1 LTTPFVEAGFTE
13 YVLPIMQGFVGQCE
27 FEVKEDAEVNENASA
42 AKVAEASSDAA
53 PLSATSSEAAQF
65 DSKDKP
71 FLITIISRRSVRRNG
86 LRYLR
91 RGIDEDGNVANAVE
105 TEQILSTPDWDIE
118 QGIHSF
124 VQCRGSIPLFFS
136 QIPYSFKPV
145 PNLLGTPE
153 ANQKAMKKHFAS
165 LQSRYGSVHCISLID
180 RHGTEPKIGQA
191 YEDNLQQITST
202 NSEPITFN
210 WWEFHAICRGMK
222 FENVSLLVSDTDE
235 YLNSAGWTSSNSEKK
250 QTGIIRTNCMDC
262 LDRTNVVQSA
272 FGLHILDLQLSS
284 LGHATTFSS
293 STTSTPWFNNLWADN
308 GDAISRSYT
317 GTSALKGDYTRTR
330 KRNVLGALNDFSLT
344 LSRYYQN
351 LFDDFF
357 AQAAIDYLLGIVTED
372 VFFEFENTMTTAD
385 PAIDIDRARQS
396 AIHGAADVVVERGE
410 ELVSGYALA
419 SPAHPNTLRTYPF
432 EETLLLLT
440 ESAVYFVRFDW
451 ATEKVQRFERVGLER
466 LVGVTWGAYVTETNT
481 KRQMD
486 GRRNVGFVVR
496 YRMGD
501 GDEGVRVFTRSLET
515 GGESAAAEAVLS
527 GEAGSESPKANEQ
540 EAQATEEDKQAEHN
554 EPNPATKPTKTKSQK
569 PAQPKDAQATKAFTF
584 KDSASSTH
592 DEIRFYAFKAL
603 PVRSQPSSSSSS
615 SAQLQQQSE
624 RDSIQHICGEIGRFF
639 HAQDSDKNLA
649 EGGEQVEEGSEER
662 EEHFEVV
669 EGDIISPEEARRS
682 TGYLETLGYSLKKL
696 VWG

>member
-1 LTTPFVEAGFTE
+1 VEAGFTE

-27 FEVKEDAEVNENASA
+27 FVVKEESEVVENASA
-42 AKVAEASSDAA
+42 AEASSDTA

-71 FLITIISRRSVRRNG
+71 FLITIISRRSVKRNG

-91 RGIDEDGNVANAVE
+91 RGIDENGNVANAVE
-105 TEQILSTPDWDIE
+105 TEQILSTPNWDSE

-145 PNLLGTPE
+145 PALLGTPE

-165 LQSRYGSVHCISLID
+165 LQSKYGSVHCISLID

-191 YEDNLQQITST
+191 YEDNLHQMTST

-235 YLNSAGWTSSNSEKK
+235 YLKSAGWTSSNNEKR
-250 QTGIIRTNCMDC
+250 QTGIVRTNCMDC

-284 LGHATTFSS
+284 LGYATTFSS
-293 STTSTPWFNNLWADN
+293 STTPTPWFNNLWADN

-396 AIHGAADVVVERGE
+396 AIHGAANVVIERGE

-419 SPAHPNTLRTYPF
+419 SPAYPNTLRTYPF

-440 ESAVYFVRFDW
+440 EAAVYFVRFDW

-481 KRQMD
+481 KRQID

-496 YRMGD
+496 YRMGEA
-501 GDEGVRVFTRSLET
+501 DEGVRVFTRSLET
-515 GGESAAAEAVLS
+515 SSDSAAAEAVLS
-527 GEAGSESPKANEQ
+527 EQAGSESAKAPKE
-540 EAQATEEDKQAEHN
+540 EAQATNTAGQEDKQAEHD
-554 EPNPATKPTKTKSQK
+554 EPNTNTVAINPTKIKSQK
-569 PAQPKDAQATKAFTF
+569 PAQPKDAQASKASTF

-592 DEIRFYAFKAL
+592 DEIRFHAFKAL
-603 PVRSQPSSSSSS
+603 PVRSQPSSSP
-615 SAQLQQQSE
+615 AKKQQQGE
-624 RDSIQHICGEIGRFF
+624 RDSIQHICDEIERLVMRRL
-639 HAQDSDKNLA
+639 AQDKDDKTEA
-649 EGGEQVEEGSEER
+649 KEQVEEGSETAEKV
-662 EEHFEVV
+662 FELV
-669 EGDIISPEEARRS
+669 EGDIISPDEARRS